1 MLQYG
6 LTSKALCWENEA
18 RQRRPHIVW
27 CHLQEMFR
35 TDRPGE
41 TENRWGG
48 QVGKNNN
55 NFIMKGLEAWELG
68 DSYSNSISVTK
79 LVRYTTFSKSF
90 PFT

>member
-1 MLQYG
+1 MIKEDTVIKLEDNKEYYV
-6 LTSKALCWENEA
+6 LDSMM
-18 RQRRPHIVW
+18 H
-27 CHLQEMFR
+27 
-35 TDRPGE
+35 D
-41 TENRWGG
+41 
-48 QVGKNNN
+48 NN